1 MPTLSLSRSR
11 GGRSRRT
18 TSTAPTMP
26 RKNIKSAIGS
36 KMNLLG
42 GNSPATAD
50 NIDIAKSQTKMGSAS
65 GTYGMHTSSS
75 GNKHSLTVEDIA
87 KSKAKLERS
96 AHMHGSR
103 KHRSS
108 TTPEQ
113 KKYQYVNLLSKRT
126 TSTENHS
133 YDDDEDYTYA
143 DGTAT
148 MATTA
153 LPGEAAMAGIVQSVR
168 DVFKCVMHV
177 ADPQCSSA
185 GTAAFNTSGEVG
197 DDNNNKS
204 KKKNSRAPSND
215 DDDTYG
221 PPTKITFQPTPRS
234 SKTSSKQNQFKRKPL
249 VEDMESLIRV
259 RLRKPLGIIFTSTS
273 KDMKKGVRIYDL
285 PRDGNA
291 YRKAKPS
298 LAVGDQLLSV
308 NGVDMTQR
316 SFESAMNYINTIDT
330 SKHKMDLIFR
340 RASFQTRV

>member
-11 GGRSRRT
+11 GGRSRSTKRT

-36 KMNLLG
+36 KMNLLSG
-42 GNSPATAD
+42 SSPGTAD
-50 NIDIAKSQTKMGSAS
+50 KIDIAVSQTKVGNRNA
-65 GTYGMHTSSS
+65 GDTTGMHTSSN
-75 GNKHSLTVEDIA
+75 GKKHSLTVEDIA

-96 AHMHGSR
+96 AHMHGIR
-103 KHRSS
+103 KRHSS
-108 TTPEQ
+108 TMPQ
-113 KKYQYVNLLSKRT
+113 QKYQYVNLLPKRT

-133 YDDDEDYTYA
+133 YDEDEDYTYA

-153 LPGEAAMAGIVQSVR
+153 LPGEAAMAGLVQSVR

-177 ADPQCSSA
+177 ADPQCSGA
-185 GTAAFNTSGEVG
+185 GTLNTSGEV
-197 DDNNNKS
+197 DDSKNT
-204 KKKNSRAPSND
+204 KKKTRAPSNDD

-234 SKTSSKQNQFKRKPL
+234 SKTRSKQNQFKRKPL

-316 SFESAMNYINTIDT
+316 SFASAMNYIDTIDT

>member
-26 RKNIKSAIGS
+26 RKNIKSAIGG
-36 KMNLLG
+36 KMNLLSG
-42 GNSPATAD
+42 SSSPATAD
-50 NIDIAKSQTKMGSAS
+50 EIDIAKSQTKVGDAI
-65 GTYGMHTSSS
+65 GTYGVATFSS
-75 GNKHSLTVEDIA
+75 GNNHSLTMEDAIA

-96 AHMHGSR
+96 AQVRGIR
-103 KHRSS
+103 KHHPYPSAA
-108 TTPEQ
+108 PQQ

-126 TSTENHS
+126 ASTENNNS

-148 MATTA
+148 MATA
-153 LPGEAAMAGIVQSVR
+153 EAAVAGLVQSVR

-177 ADPQCSSA
+177 ADPQCS
-185 GTAAFNTSGEVG
+185 GTGANTSGVVG
-197 DDNNNKS
+197 DNIN
-204 KKKNSRAPSND
+204 KKKKKSRAPSHD
-215 DDDTYG
+215 DEDDTYG
-221 PPTKITFQPTPRS
+221 PPTKITVQPTPQS
-234 SKTSSKQNQFKRKPL
+234 SKIRSKQNQFKRKPL
-249 VEDMESLIRV
+249 VEDMESLVRV

-285 PRDGNA
+285 PIDGNA

-298 LAVGDQLLSV
+298 LTVGDQLLSV

>member
-1 MPTLSLSRSR
+1 
-11 GGRSRRT
+11 
-18 TSTAPTMP
+18 MP

-96 AHMHGSR
+96 ANMHGSR

-126 TSTENHS
+126 ASTEHNS

-148 MATTA
+148 MATA
-153 LPGEAAMAGIVQSVR
+153 EAAVAGLVQSVR

-177 ADPQCSSA
+177 ADPQCS
-185 GTAAFNTSGEVG
+185 GTGANTPGVVG
-197 DDNNNKS
+197 DNIN
-204 KKKNSRAPSND
+204 KKKKKSRAPSHDND

-221 PPTKITFQPTPRS
+221 PPTKITVQPTPQS
-234 SKTSSKQNQFKRKPL
+234 SKIRSKQNQFKRKPL
-249 VEDMESLIRV
+249 VEDMESLVRV

-273 KDMKKGVRIYDL
+273 KDMKRGVRIYDL
-285 PRDGNA
+285 PIDGNA

-298 LAVGDQLLSV
+298 LTVGDQLLSV

-340 RASFQTRV
+340 RASLQTRV